1 MRDTN
6 STLHAPTAGAA
17 RPSAGWMRAPRSL
30 LFIAVYMLYVVVVMG
45 LGQRLVIW
53 PLITIQPS
61 RRRAIVRWW
70 LQANARATLWLSR
83 VLAGVRLTV
92 RGSIPP
98 EPCIAVM
105 NHQSVLDIP
114 LGIYLIPGPYP
125 IIPTRDRYGRGIPGI
140 SPLTRLARF
149 PLLAQR
155 RTASRQELRSLREVA
170 EQVER
175 GEQSLLIYPEGHR
188 TRGGEI
194 APWMKPG
201 LKLILSRA
209 RRPVYC
215 IVADGIWH
223 VRTLAD
229 AALRF
234 AGTSIHVII
243 VGPFVPPQQPSE
255 LDAFIDTLHE
265 RMEAAL
271 TEIRARRVA

>member
-1 MRDTN
+1 
-6 STLHAPTAGAA
+6 
-17 RPSAGWMRAPRSL
+17 MRAPRSL
-30 LFIAVYMLYVVVVMG
+30 LFITVYMLYVVFVIG
-45 LGQRLVIW
+45 LGQRLIIW
-53 PLITIQPS
+53 PLITLRPT

-70 LQANARATLWLSR
+70 LQFNARATLWLSR

-98 EPCIAVM
+98 EACIAIM

-140 SPLTRLARF
+140 SPLARLARF

-155 RTASRQELRSLREVA
+155 RSASRQELRSLLETA
-170 EQVER
+170 EQVQR

-194 APWMKPG
+194 APWMKSG

-209 RRPVYC
+209 HQPVYV

-223 VRTLAD
+223 VRTFAD

-234 AGTSIHVII
+234 AGTAIHVII
-243 VGPFVPPQQPSE
+243 VGPFAPPRQPSE
-255 LDAFIDTLHE
+255 LDAFLDTLHE
-265 RMEAAL
+265 RMQSAMN
-271 TEIRARRVA
+271 EIRTRRVA